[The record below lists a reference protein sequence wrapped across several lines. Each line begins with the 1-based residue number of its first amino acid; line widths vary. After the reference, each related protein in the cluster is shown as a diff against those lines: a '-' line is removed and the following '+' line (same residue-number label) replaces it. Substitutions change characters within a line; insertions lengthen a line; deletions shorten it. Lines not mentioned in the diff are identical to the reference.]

1 MPFNGSGT
9 YNLYTP
15 GNPVVTGTTI
25 SSTVQNNTMSDVATA
40 LTNCVTR
47 DGQSPMTANLP
58 MGNNKITGMANGTL
72 VTDAAA
78 FGQIQNSATQYA
90 TTTGTNTIAL
100 TLTPPPASYTAGLTV
115 RFIAAASNTAAV
127 TINVNSLGAK
137 AANKR
142 MSGGLTAL
150 VANDIITGLEYSA
163 TYDGTEFLLNEQRP
177 YAQGSDVAS
186 ATTTVLDTTTGD
198 YVHVTGTTAITAITL
213 AQGEERTIEFTGIL
227 TFTNGAS
234 LILPTGANITTAAGD
249 TCIVRGEASGVVRC
263 VSYTRASGNA
273 LAGSAL
279 SAAPITNSLGSDV
292 ALNNVSNYFDGPSVA
307 QGATGTWFVSGTV
320 TLQDTAGGGRFQA
333 KLWDGTTVIAS
344 AESVSVGASE
354 YMSIALSGYLATPAG
369 NLRISVKDPTS
380 TSGKIIFNVTGNSKD
395 STITAF
401 RIA

>member
-15 GNPVVTGTTI
+15 GNPVVTGTVI

-47 DGQSPMTANLP
+47 DGQSPATASLP
-58 MGNNKITGMANGTL
+58 MGNNKITGLANGTAT
-72 VTDAAA
+72 TDAAA

-90 TTTGTNTIAL
+90 TTTGTNTILL
-100 TLTPPPASYTAGLTV
+100 TLTPALASYSAGLTV
-115 RFIAAASNTAAV
+115 RFIAAASNTGACTV
-127 TINVNSLGAK
+127 NVNSVGGK
-137 AANKR
+137 ALNKR

-150 VANDIITGLEYSA
+150 VANDIIIGLEYSV

-177 YAQGSDVAS
+177 YAQGADVAS

-198 YVHVTGTTAITAITL
+198 YIHITGTTAITAITL

-234 LILPTGANITTAAGD
+234 LILPSGANITTAAGD

-263 VSYTRASGNA
+263 VSYTKASGAA
-273 LAGSAL
+273 LVVASLNL
-279 SAAPITNSLGSDV
+279 SGITNSLSGDV
-292 ALNNVSNYFDGPSVA
+292 SLNNTSNYFDGPSIA

-320 TLQDTAGGGRFQA
+320 TVEDTAGSANISA

-344 AESVSVGASE
+344 TQLTITNANFPQP
-354 YMSIALSGYLATPAG
+354 IALSGYLATPAG
-369 NLRISVKDPTS
+369 NLRISVKDTS
-380 TSGKIIFNVTGNSKD
+380 NTTGKIMFNASGNSKD
-395 STITAF
+395 STISAF